1 LQIAGDL
8 ADFAKYTP
16 NLEILP
22 VYGGSSIE
30 SQIRALRKGV
40 QIIVATPGRLIDLI
54 NRGVVDLEDVHT
66 VVLDEADEM
75 LNMGFVDSINDILT
89 YVPKDRKMLLFSAT
103 MPKEVAHIAK
113 RFMTEPEE
121 IVCGTKNEGSANV
134 RHIYYMV
141 HARDKYLALKRIAD
155 DNPNIY
161 AIVFCRTRRDTQE
174 IADNLIQDG
183 YNADSLHGDLSQQ
196 QRDLVMKKFRDRVL
210 NILVATDVAARGL
223 DVDDLTHVINYGL
236 PDDTAVYTHRS
247 GRTGRAGKTGV
258 SVAIMHSREKG
269 RMREIERIIG
279 KKFERKEVPTPQH
292 IIEKQLYNLADRI
305 EKVKVDDNEI
315 DKYLPGI
322 SKRLAWL
329 SEQDLLKRV
338 LSLEFNRLLDYYK
351 DAPNIDYVDEKPSRG
366 ERKGDRRGEKTGERK
381 GGERGPRNDKEKDR
395 RTAEAGYARVYVNAG
410 KNAGFYAGN
419 IIEML
424 NKNSQG
430 KRIDVGRIDLM
441 PGYSLLDVK
450 KSDVNRAV
458 AALKGNEFM
467 GKRLYSE
474 IASPDKDYAKASTR
488 KSKEGKE
495 NNKEERR
502 RRR

>member
-1 LQIAGDL
+1 
-8 ADFAKYTP
+8 
-16 NLEILP
+16 
-22 VYGGSSIE
+22 
-30 SQIRALRKGV
+30 
-40 QIIVATPGRLIDLI
+40 
-54 NRGVVDLEDVHT
+54 
-66 VVLDEADEM
+66 
-75 LNMGFVDSINDILT
+75 
-89 YVPKDRKMLLFSAT
+89 
-103 MPKEVAHIAK
+103 
-113 RFMTEPEE
+113 
-121 IVCGTKNEGSANV
+121 
-134 RHIYYMV
+134 
-141 HARDKYLALKRIAD
+141 
-155 DNPNIY
+155 
-161 AIVFCRTRRDTQE
+161 
-174 IADNLIQDG
+174 
-183 YNADSLHGDLSQQ
+183 
-196 QRDLVMKKFRDRVL
+196 
-210 NILVATDVAARGL
+210 
-223 DVDDLTHVINYGL
+223 
-236 PDDTAVYTHRS
+236 
-247 GRTGRAGKTGV
+247 
-258 SVAIMHSREKG
+258 
-269 RMREIERIIG
+269 MREIERIIG

-366 ERKGDRRGEKTGERK
+366 DRKGDRRGEKTGERK